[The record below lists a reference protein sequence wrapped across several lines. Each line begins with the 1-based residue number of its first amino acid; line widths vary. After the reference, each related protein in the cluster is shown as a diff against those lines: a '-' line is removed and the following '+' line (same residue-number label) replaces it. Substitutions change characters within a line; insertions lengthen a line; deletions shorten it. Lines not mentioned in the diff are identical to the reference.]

1 MKMIFSLIVMALF
14 YSIYFIKMIIQKSKG
29 IKTNQIGLRK
39 EKKLHKIE
47 MTMKTLTIIIVLI
60 ELMSIIFQW
69 TYLNDPFPI
78 IGFVIGLIGDFIFL
92 LAVLQMKDNW
102 RAGIPLEDKTNLVT
116 EGIYKISR
124 NPAFLGFDLMYIGLL
139 LLNFNILNLIIT
151 ISTIIILHLQILQ
164 EEQYMIQTFNDQYLN
179 YKRKVMRY
187 FGRKKERN

>member
-1 MKMIFSLIVMALF
+1 MKIIFSLIIMILF
-14 YSIYFIKMIIQKSKG
+14 YSIYFIKMLIQKNKG

-39 EKKLHKIE
+39 EKKLHNIE
-47 MTMKTLTIIIVLI
+47 MTMKALTIIIALVQLF
-60 ELMSIIFQW
+60 SIIFQW
-69 TYLNDPFPI
+69 TYLNNPFSI

-179 YKRKVMRY
+179 YKRKVNRY
-187 FGRKKERN
+187 FGRKIRN

>member
-1 MKMIFSLIVMALF
+1 MKIIFSLIIMILF
-14 YSIYFIKMIIQKSKG
+14 YSIYFIKMLIQKNKG

-39 EKKLHKIE
+39 EKKLHNIE
-47 MTMKTLTIIIVLI
+47 MTMKALTIIIVLVQ
-60 ELMSIIFQW
+60 LFSIIFQW
-69 TYLNDPFPI
+69 TYLNNPFSI

-179 YKRKVMRY
+179 YKRKVNRY
-187 FGRKKERN
+187 FGRKIRN

>member
-1 MKMIFSLIVMALF
+1 MKIIFSLIIMILF
-14 YSIYFIKMIIQKSKG
+14 YSIYFIKMLIQKNKG

-39 EKKLHKIE
+39 EKKLHNIE
-47 MTMKTLTIIIVLI
+47 MTMKALTIIIVLVQ
-60 ELMSIIFQW
+60 LFSIIFQW
-69 TYLNDPFPI
+69 TYLNNPFSI

-102 RAGIPLEDKTNLVT
+102 RAGIPLEDKRNLVT

-179 YKRKVMRY
+179 YKRKVNRY
-187 FGRKKERN
+187 FGRKIRN